1 MRSKGSA
8 RKRLEEDRRYAYVR
22 TLRERDLKKIED
34 MHTYAHARMTDD
46 RRKMT
51 VPHKKIWNT

>member
-8 RKRLEEDRRYAYVR
+8 RKRLEEDRRY
-22 TLRERDLKKIED
+22 
-34 MHTYAHARMTDD
+34 MHTYGYAWMTDGG

-51 VPHKKIWNT
+51 VPHKMIWNT